1 LIIDSC
7 FAASLYRV
15 FMGSGGPVGVAGV
28 KLKTAF
34 ADSGTALLCAS
45 GPRDPAKAPE
55 GMNYTMFTGA
65 LVDVLR
71 KGDESAPAILSLQD
85 IAYLV
90 KRSIA
95 ARFKGEAV
103 LPEIHA
109 PDQTRGRVD
118 TVPIFPNPRSRR
130 VKGGRRA
137 KTAERTVDAKRWA
150 GRAEA
155 ARQAEEE
162 KRRAEAARQAEEE
175 RQRAEAA
182 RQAEE
187 RRRAEEEKQR
197 AEVAQQAEEENQRA
211 EAARQAEE
219 EKKRAEAARRAEEK
233 NRQAEAARLA
243 AEERQRTEATRLA
256 TEEERQRAE
265 AARHVEEQNR
275 RTEAARQAKRA
286 SVDLAAADWRTRWS
300 AVITLTHQTRETDT
314 IVAEAARRAL
324 QSHLQ
329 HERDDFIRASIIEAL
344 PKDETRLAIEEKQ
357 QAEGARH
364 VEEGER
370 AEPTR
375 QAEEERQP
383 AEVAHQTDE
392 EKKEAWAEGEQ
403 RRAEQRSWVEG
414 QPTRKQHERVESAQE
429 TMRAARRFLSWSH
442 EEAERAR
449 QAEEEKR
456 RTEVARRAEE
466 EKQRDEVERQAE
478 EERQRAKAARQAV
491 EEKQRAEAARVA
503 EEKKRRDE
511 AEWRRWREENER
523 DDEEARQAKKRKA
536 EGRGR
541 LTPPELVVVPAGEFL
556 MGSPD
561 WEEGSY
567 EDERPQHRVAIAR
580 RFAIGRLPVTFDEY
594 DWFCEATGHREAYDP
609 GWGRGRRQP
618 VVEVSWDD
626 AQAYLAWLSQETG
639 QAYRLPSEAE
649 WEYACRAGTTTRFSV
664 GDTIT
669 TEDANYRDSG
679 SGRTSEV
686 GIFPSNPWGLHDMH
700 GNVLEWVEDDWHQN
714 YQGAPRDGS
723 AWKDKGPYQ
732 DLREHVLRGGSWYG
746 LSTNCRSAFRVK
758 HATYVTANY
767 IGFRVART
775 LSS

>member
-1 LIIDSC
+1 
-7 FAASLYRV
+7 
-15 FMGSGGPVGVAGV
+15 
-28 KLKTAF
+28 
-34 ADSGTALLCAS
+34 
-45 GPRDPAKAPE
+45 
-55 GMNYTMFTGA
+55 MNYTMFTGA

-90 KRSIA
+90 KRSIQ

-300 AVITLTHQTRETDT
+300 AVITLTHQTRETDN

-357 QAEGARH
+357 QAEGVRHVEEQNRRAEAARQAKRASVDLAAADWRTRWSAVITLTHQTRETDTIVAEAARRALQSHLQHERDDFIRASITEALPKDETRLAIEEKQQAEGARH
-364 VEEGER
+364 VEEG
-370 AEPTR
+370 
-375 QAEEERQP
+375 
-383 AEVAHQTDE
+383 
-392 EKKEAWAEGEQ
+392 
-403 RRAEQRSWVEG
+403 
-414 QPTRKQHERVESAQE
+414 
-429 TMRAARRFLSWSH
+429 
-442 EEAERAR
+442 
-449 QAEEEKR
+449 
-456 RTEVARRAEE
+456 
-466 EKQRDEVERQAE
+466 
-478 EERQRAKAARQAV
+478 
-491 EEKQRAEAARVA
+491 
-503 EEKKRRDE
+503 
-511 AEWRRWREENER
+511 
-523 DDEEARQAKKRKA
+523 
-536 EGRGR
+536 
-541 LTPPELVVVPAGEFL
+541 
-556 MGSPD
+556 
-561 WEEGSY
+561 
-567 EDERPQHRVAIAR
+567 
-580 RFAIGRLPVTFDEY
+580 
-594 DWFCEATGHREAYDP
+594 
-609 GWGRGRRQP
+609 
-618 VVEVSWDD
+618 
-626 AQAYLAWLSQETG
+626 
-639 QAYRLPSEAE
+639 
-649 WEYACRAGTTTRFSV
+649 
-664 GDTIT
+664 
-669 TEDANYRDSG
+669 
-679 SGRTSEV
+679 
-686 GIFPSNPWGLHDMH
+686 
-700 GNVLEWVEDDWHQN
+700 
-714 YQGAPRDGS
+714 
-723 AWKDKGPYQ
+723 
-732 DLREHVLRGGSWYG
+732 
-746 LSTNCRSAFRVK
+746 
-758 HATYVTANY
+758 
-767 IGFRVART
+767 
-775 LSS
+775 